1 MCRSFRKKNLSK
13 NIDAINTIATVGPM
27 LIKNELKSIFA
38 AEPIKIFGGSP
49 ISVAEPPILDTSAWE
64 RINGIGGTLSI
75 LTIDRVTGTMSRM
88 VVTLSM
94 NIEATA
100 VNVDKSS
107 ISFQRFPLLR
117 LVAFIP
123 TQ

>member
-1 MCRSFRKKNLSK
+1 MKGLPLVVLVHLQDWSCYYFQRPYDIVLVLLLSV
-13 NIDAINTIATVGPM
+13 D
-27 LIKNELKSIFA
+27 L
-38 AEPIKIFGGSP
+38 FG
-49 ISVAEPPILDTSAWE
+49 E

-88 VVTLSM
+88 VITLSM

-100 VNVDKSS
+100 VKVDNNN

>member
-1 MCRSFRKKNLSK
+1 MR
-13 NIDAINTIATVGPM
+13 
-27 LIKNELKSIFA
+27 
-38 AEPIKIFGGSP
+38 
-49 ISVAEPPILDTSAWE
+49 
-64 RINGIGGTLSI
+64 
-75 LTIDRVTGTMSRM
+75 RM

-100 VNVDKSS
+100 VKVDNNT